1 MDLAFAP
8 QLEVFRAE
16 AAAWLESQ
24 LAGPFK
30 TLRGL
35 NNHVDLIDE
44 RRAWEQALGAARWS
58 CIGYPTEFGGRKATL
73 AEQVVFAEEYAR
85 ARAPARIGHVGV
97 ELAGPTI
104 LAFGTEDQK
113 RRFLPDIAAGRAI
126 WCQGY
131 SEPNAGSDLANIRT
145 RARRDGDIYVIDGH
159 KIWTSMAAIADWCF
173 ALCRTEPDSVG
184 SQGLSFLLLPMRQ
197 PGIAVR
203 PIRQMTGEAEFCEV
217 FFDGAR
223 AAVAD
228 RIGTEGAGWS
238 VAMALLGFERGIS
251 TLAQQ
256 MQFRNELRELID
268 IARTNGKARDP
279 LIRQRLADAHI
290 GLQIMRCNALR
301 MLSDTAAGQLSPQAH
316 TYKLYWSMWHRRLG
330 ELAMDVIGPLAEIGT
345 DDGRFPALT
354 RMFLMSRAETIYAG
368 SNQIQR
374 NIIAERALGLP
385 REPRSSP
392 LPQGEVARSAGEGE
406 RGCLSEDT

>member
-8 QLEVFRAE
+8 ELEAFRAE
-16 AAAWLESQ
+16 AAAWLEGQ

-30 TLRGL
+30 ELRGL

-58 CIGYPTEFGGRKATL
+58 CIGYPIEFGGRAASI
-73 AEQVVFAEEYAR
+73 AEQVIFAEEYAR
-85 ARAPARIGHVGV
+85 ARAPARIGHIGV

-104 LAFGTEDQK
+104 LAFGDEQQTH
-113 RRFLPDIAAGRAI
+113 RFVPDIAAGRTI

-131 SEPNAGSDLANIRT
+131 SEPNAGSDLANVRT
-145 RARRDGDIYVIDGH
+145 RARRDGDTYVVDGH
-159 KIWTSMAAIADWCF
+159 KIWTSMGAIADWCF
-173 ALCRTEPDSVG
+173 ALCRTDASSAG
-184 SQGLSFLLLPMRQ
+184 SRGLSFLLIPMRQ
-197 PGIAVR
+197 PGIIVR
-203 PIRQMTGEAEFCEV
+203 PIKQMTGENEFCEV
-217 FFDGAR
+217 FFDSAR
-223 AAVAD
+223 AKAAD
-228 RIGTEGAGWS
+228 RIGAEGDGWK

-256 MQFRNELRELID
+256 MQFHNELRELIE
-268 IARTNGKARDP
+268 IAKANGKSRDP
-279 LIRQRLADAHI
+279 LFRQRLADAHI
-290 GLQIMRCNALR
+290 GLKIMRYNALR
-301 MLSDTAAGQLSPQAH
+301 MLSNTHAGHLAPEAH

-330 ELAMDVIGPLAEIGT
+330 ELAMDVIGPSAEIGN

-354 RMFLMSRAETIYAG
+354 NMFLKSRAETIYAG

-385 REPRSSP
+385 REPR
-392 LPQGEVARSAGEGE
+392 
-406 RGCLSEDT
+406 

>member
-8 QLEVFRAE
+8 ELEAFRSE

-24 LAGPFK
+24 LTGRFNA
-30 TLRGL
+30 LRGL
-35 NNHVDLIDE
+35 NNYVDHVDE
-44 RRAWEQALGAARWS
+44 RRSWEHALGAARWS
-58 CIGYPTEFGGRKATL
+58 CIGYPIEFGGRAASI
-73 AEQVVFAEEYAR
+73 AEQVIFAEEYAR
-85 ARAPARIGHVGV
+85 ARAPARIGHIGV

-113 RRFLPDIAAGRAI
+113 RRFVPDIAAGRTI

-131 SEPNAGSDLANIRT
+131 SEPNAGSDLANVRT
-145 RARRDGDIYVIDGH
+145 RARRDGDTYVIDGH
-159 KIWTSMAAIADWCF
+159 KIWTSMGAIADWCF
-173 ALCRTEPDSVG
+173 ALCRTDAG
-184 SQGLSFLLLPMRQ
+184 SAGSRGLSFLLVPMRQ
-197 PGIAVR
+197 PGIVVR
-203 PIRQMTGEAEFCEV
+203 PIEQMTGEEEFCEV

-228 RIGTEGAGWS
+228 RIGAEGEGWK

-256 MQFRNELRELID
+256 MQFRNELSEIIE
-268 IARTNGKARDP
+268 IAKANGKARDP
-279 LIRQRLADAHI
+279 VFRQRLADAHI
-290 GLQIMRCNALR
+290 GLKIMRYNALR
-301 MLSDTAAGQLSPQAH
+301 MLSHTEHGQLSPEAY

-330 ELAMDVIGPLAEIGT
+330 ELAMDIIGPSAEIGIE
-345 DDGRFPALT
+345 DGRFPALT
-354 RMFLMSRAETIYAG
+354 TMFLKSRADTIYAG

-385 REPRSSP
+385 REPR
-392 LPQGEVARSAGEGE
+392 
-406 RGCLSEDT
+406 